1 MRKSP
6 SPTPISSFV
15 LLIPQ
20 PIPWYDLARW
30 EYSRDGLL
38 LVGQRSDD
46 SAWRGGRTALAEPA
60 TESLPRSPEFEKL
73 VLDHMDML
81 YAVALRHTRNT
92 ADALDLTQNTIL
104 KALRFHGK
112 FEKGTYI
119 KAWLLT
125 ILRNTFIN
133 EYRRKARRPTFVEL
147 TGAEPAADTS
157 LDPEVGYEPSVRTTA
172 ELLEL
177 LDDEV
182 KEAIESLPEDF
193 RQAVIMADLED
204 MSYKEIAEK
213 MNCPLGTVMS
223 RLYRGRKL
231 LRDRLYDY
239 AKQRRML
246 SDGPTEEH
254 AEVLPEA
261 DAEPLQ

>member
-1 MRKSP
+1 MA
-6 SPTPISSFV
+6 
-15 LLIPQ
+15 
-20 PIPWYDLARW
+20 D
-30 EYSRDGLL
+30 
-38 LVGQRSDD
+38 
-46 SAWRGGRTALAEPA
+46 TAQEA
-60 TESLPRSPEFEKL
+60 LPRSPEFEKL
-73 VLDHMDML
+73 VLEHMDML

-133 EYRRKARRPTFVEL
+133 EYRRKARRPPFVEL

-157 LDPEVGYEPSVRTTA
+157 PDPEIRYDPINKSSSEMM
-172 ELLEL
+172 EL

-182 KEAIESLPEDF
+182 KNAVESLPDDF

-213 MNCPLGTVMS
+213 MDCPLGTVMS

-231 LRDRLYDY
+231 LREQLLDY
-239 AKQRRML
+239 AKSKRL
-246 SDGPTEEH
+246 ISSDHVEG
-254 AEVLPEA
+254 AGA
-261 DAEPLQ
+261 N